1 VLLFLSAW
9 LLGGAG
15 AVLGSMMGAAFGQ
28 RALFLGALI
37 GGALSSAGAVRLAEW
52 RGWVQRERRIKVM
65 IGAVLG
71 FVLAAAIAMHTL
83 SSPIGPALGSLLIG
97 LGAVL
102 ANGR

>member
-1 VLLFLSAW
+1 MLLFLSAW
-9 LLGGAG
+9 LIGGAG
-15 AVLGSMMGAAFGQ
+15 AVLGSMIGAAFGQ
-28 RALFLGALI
+28 RALVFGALL
-37 GGALSSAGAVRLAEW
+37 GGALASASAVRLAEW
-52 RGWVQRERRIKVM
+52 RGWVQRERRIKVV

-71 FVLAAAIAMHTL
+71 FALAAAIALHTL